1 MIAWRAALRHNGC
14 VYKISVTA
22 FFLLLATALVIE
34 GVGIW
39 GSRSIIPFLLVSAPF
54 FLISIDVFYN
64 YQYSLPKQVI
74 LLGSFFLLGTLLS
87 LLSSVNLSQSLHYTL
102 YYISLFLFFIY
113 AYNHQNDIRKFIQPF
128 TIILGFLFAIS
139 SMLLWIV
146 WEIAHLDLFP
156 KDGYQFI
163 YNRWSSHHH
172 LADFLL
178 LFFAPFFFM
187 LMKEVAKKRDIV
199 VFLIFLP
206 FFIFSYSR
214 SAYLS
219 LFLIFIVLFII
230 FWQRLM
236 KKNLYAMI
244 AGVFSIV
251 LFFLFIATT
260 IETHTFKPFRPVH
273 EFLTTNYNLK
283 YKTFLSKRDIYF
295 SNSLQAIID
304 NPLGYGPGNYL
315 YASAIYTNDEKDR
328 TETSHNIFLDIFVE
342 NGVLAGVSI
351 VLLFCWFL
359 YAGVKTR
366 PDYFA
371 MIALM
376 VNFQTDYTYRIF
388 SFLLLFMVIAACLIP
403 RSHNEEQGSR
413 TIVLIPW
420 ILSGLLWI
428 IAQAILVM
436 TFLM

>member
-187 LMKEVAKKRDIV
+187 LMKEVAKKKRYSG
-199 VFLIFLP
+199 IFNISSIFY
-206 FFIFSYSR
+206 FFIFTIG
-214 SAYLS
+214 LS
-219 LFLIFIVLFII
+219 
-230 FWQRLM
+230 
-236 KKNLYAMI
+236 
-244 AGVFSIV
+244 FSFSNFYCCFY
-251 LFFLFIATT
+251 FFLAKNNK
-260 IETHTFKPFRPVH
+260 E
-273 EFLTTNYNLK
+273 
-283 YKTFLSKRDIYF
+283 
-295 SNSLQAIID
+295 
-304 NPLGYGPGNYL
+304 
-315 YASAIYTNDEKDR
+315 
-328 TETSHNIFLDIFVE
+328 
-342 NGVLAGVSI
+342 
-351 VLLFCWFL
+351 
-359 YAGVKTR
+359 
-366 PDYFA
+366 
-371 MIALM
+371 
-376 VNFQTDYTYRIF
+376 
-388 SFLLLFMVIAACLIP
+388 
-403 RSHNEEQGSR
+403 
-413 TIVLIPW
+413 
-420 ILSGLLWI
+420 
-428 IAQAILVM
+428 
-436 TFLM
+436 